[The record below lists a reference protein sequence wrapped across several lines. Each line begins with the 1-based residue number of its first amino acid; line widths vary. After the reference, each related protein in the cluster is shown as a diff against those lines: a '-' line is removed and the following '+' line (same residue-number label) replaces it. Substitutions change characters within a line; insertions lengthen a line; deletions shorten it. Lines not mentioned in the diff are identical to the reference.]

1 MEFFFNELSIHNQ
14 FQSRKEFKAAVHLFR
29 RYRQAVTGAG
39 FRLYIHRNIFKRP
52 ALGNTFRKGIQKH
65 FERQQV
71 RSLMNWFSKGGFFL
85 PDDAYADT
93 EDSFICYYPDYAKK
107 ESEDITDSALA
118 ECAFRKIAGEDAGS
132 ISLEQSKFSWS
143 PIKVLLSQSDEAII
157 DNDYTL
163 LQYLHGLF

>member
-1 MEFFFNELSIHNQ
+1 M
-14 FQSRKEFKAAVHLFR
+14 
-29 RYRQAVTGAG
+29 
-39 FRLYIHRNIFKRP
+39 
-52 ALGNTFRKGIQKH
+52 
-65 FERQQV
+65 
-71 RSLMNWFSKGGFFL
+71 

-93 EDSFICYYPDYAKK
+93 EDSFICYYPDDAKE

-163 LQYLHGLF
+163 LSLRQRLEGLLSPISSWSVLMERIEYKSEI